1 VEYYSTNVR
10 SQRVAF
16 REAALMGLADDG
28 GLFMPATIPE
38 LPAAFWRDCGALTFA
53 EVTEEV
59 GAVFLDGDVPRPVLR
74 AIVRDALTFD
84 VPLVELA
91 PGRHILELFHG
102 PTLAFKDFGA
112 RFMARV
118 FAHLREA
125 ATPDTPDLTVLVAT
139 SGDTGSAVAQ
149 GFHGVPGTRVV
160 LLYPSGKVSRIQ
172 EQQLTTLG
180 GNITALEV
188 RGTFDDCQRM
198 VKAAFRDPALQA
210 RLALTSANSI
220 NIARLI
226 PQTFYYAYAYA
237 QLRDKATPPVFAVP
251 SGNFGN
257 LTAGVLAQRMG
268 MPCAG
273 FVAAT
278 NANDVVPVYLA
289 SGRFTPR
296 PSRQTRSSAM
306 DVGDPSNFAR
316 LLALYG
322 GDRARMARDIHGY
335 SASDEDTL
343 AAMRELYDRYG
354 YVADP
359 HTAVGYRGLLGYLSD
374 VGDTGRR
381 QQGIV
386 LATAHPAK
394 FAEICREALGIEVE
408 LPERLRACLAQPKQK
423 ITIPAEDEALRAFL
437 LRDSA

>member
-1 VEYYSTNVR
+1 MDYYSTNGR
-10 SQRVAF
+10 SRPVAF
-16 REAALMGLADDG
+16 REAALTGLADDG
-28 GLFMPATIPE
+28 GLFMPASIPD
-38 LPAAFWRDCGALTFA
+38 LPAAFWRDCDALTFA
-53 EVTEEV
+53 EIAEEMAAPFV
-59 GAVFLDGDVPRPVLR
+59 DGDIPLPALR
-74 AIVRDALTFD
+74 AIVQDALAFD
-84 VPLVELA
+84 APLVELA
-91 PGRHILELFHG
+91 PGLRILELFHG

-118 FAHLREA
+118 FAYLRA
-125 ATPDTPDLTVLVAT
+125 GATQDARELTVLVAT

-180 GNITALEV
+180 DNITALEV
-188 RGTFDDCQRM
+188 RGAFDDCQRM
-198 VKAAFRDPALQA
+198 VKAAFRDPELQA

-237 QLRDKATPPVFAVP
+237 QLREKSSPPVFAVP

-278 NANDVVPVYLA
+278 NANDVVPAYLA

-296 PSRQTRSSAM
+296 PSQQTHSSAM

-322 GDRARMARDIHGY
+322 GDHARMAREIHGN
-335 SASDEDTL
+335 SVSDDDTL

-359 HTAVGYRGLLGYLSD
+359 HTAVGYRGLSRYLHGL
-374 VGDTGRR
+374 GDTNQ

-394 FAEICREALGIEVE
+394 FAETCREALGIEVE
-408 LPERLRACLAQPKQK
+408 LPESLRACLAQPKRA
-423 ITIPAEDEALRAFL
+423 IIMPAEDEALRAFL
-437 LRDSA
+437 LEVNA

>member
-1 VEYYSTNVR
+1 VEYYSTHGR
-10 SQRVAF
+10 SRHVSFQ
-16 REAALMGLADDG
+16 EAALSGLADDG
-28 GLFMPATIPE
+28 GLFMPATIPA

-53 EVTEEV
+53 EIAEEM
-59 GAVFLDGDVPRPVLR
+59 AAPFLDGDIPRPALR
-74 AIVRDALTFD
+74 ATVRDALAFD
-84 VPLVELA
+84 APLVELA
-91 PGRHILELFHG
+91 PGLHILELFHG

-112 RFMARV
+112 RFMARI
-118 FAHLREA
+118 FAHLRA
-125 ATPDTPDLTVLVAT
+125 GATQELTVLVAT

-160 LLYPSGKVSRIQ
+160 LLYPSGKVSHIQ

-198 VKAAFRDPALQA
+198 VKAAFRDPELQA

-226 PQTFYYAYAYA
+226 PQTFYYAYAFA
-237 QLRDKATPPVFAVP
+237 RLRDKAAPLVFAVP

-278 NANDVVPVYLA
+278 NANDVVPHYLA

-296 PSRQTRSSAM
+296 PSQQTRSSAM

-316 LLALYG
+316 LLALYD
-322 GDRARMARDIHGY
+322 GDRACMAHDLHGD
-335 SASDEDTL
+335 SASDKETL

-354 YVADP
+354 CVADP
-359 HTAVGYRGLLGYLSD
+359 HTAVGYRGLTRYLSG
-374 VGDTGRR
+374 VGDIGHQ

-394 FAEICREALGIEVE
+394 FGDTCREALGIEVE
-408 LPERLRACLAQPKQK
+408 LPASLRACLSTPKQA
-423 ITIPAEDEALRAFL
+423 ITIPAEDEALREFL
-437 LRDSA
+437 VQVNA

>member
-1 VEYYSTNVR
+1 
-10 SQRVAF
+10 
-16 REAALMGLADDG
+16 M
-28 GLFMPATIPE
+28 
-38 LPAAFWRDCGALTFA
+38 
-53 EVTEEV
+53 
-59 GAVFLDGDVPRPVLR
+59 
-74 AIVRDALTFD
+74 
-84 VPLVELA
+84 ELA
-91 PGRHILELFHG
+91 PGLYILELFHG

-118 FAHLREA
+118 FAYLRA
-125 ATPDTPDLTVLVAT
+125 GATQDPRELTVLVAT

-180 GNITALEV
+180 DNITALEV
-188 RGTFDDCQRM
+188 RGTFDDCPRM
-198 VKAAFRDPALQA
+198 VKAAFRDPELQA

-237 QLRDKATPPVFAVP
+237 QLHDKATPPVFAVP

-289 SGRFTPR
+289 SGRFTAR
-296 PSRQTRSSAM
+296 PSQQTHSSAM

-322 GDRARMARDIHGY
+322 GDRARMARDIRGY

-343 AAMRELYDRYG
+343 GAMRELYDRYG

-359 HTAVGYRGLLGYLSD
+359 HTAVGYRGLQRSLNDL
-374 VGDTGRR
+374 GDTNQ

-394 FAEICREALGIEVE
+394 FAETCHEALGIEIEVAAWRRRHWTQC
-408 LPERLRACLAQPKQK
+408 LGERGMTWDIGAHLAMRSSDIGRRRHILRPAGVAAQAGARPKLIEGCAQTCPLALQRLADQ
-423 ITIPAEDEALRAFL
+423 IHRVVQ
-437 LRDSA
+437 R